1 MNLGNLKAGKTTTV
15 EGLDITK
22 GDGHYDLG
30 YSGEAWT
37 LTYDKDEK
45 AWVLAR
51 GNGHTITFKDATA
64 KTIVF
69 TVLDT
74 IKAILAADEQAE
86 AEEAE
91 KPAETDEEKAARKRE
106 GILDKIA
113 AAMKIAQD
121 PSSSDEQAEAALAAV
136 ARLMDRHSVSEEELR
151 RRKATEAGLE
161 HGDEEIVDWTYPINV
176 QGGHAPHRVA
186 AFASVVTA
194 MGARCFYLHHKVKG
208 AGYKADTM
216 VLRVFA
222 QQSIIDNLKA
232 FLPVVELQMERL
244 GDEVSRKKSREARE
258 AGGHHSGPGCHAR
271 RGFMRGFGAGIA
283 FRITEGREEME
294 TEDGTGSTAL
304 VLRDRATVLDQ
315 YMAENHGN
323 LKSTKAQKYDDAAYR
338 QGHAAGVAF
347 ASPQVATEPAAK
359 VLQDA

>member
-1 MNLGNLKAGKTTTV
+1 MNLGNLKAGQTRTL
-15 EGLDITK
+15 EGLDVTK

-30 YSGEAWT
+30 YQGEAWT

-51 GNGHTITFKDATA
+51 GNGHTVTFKDATA
-64 KTIVF
+64 KTIAF

-74 IKAILAADEQAE
+74 IKAILAADEQAK
-86 AEEAE
+86 AE
-91 KPAETDEEKAARKRE
+91 KPAETDEEKAARKRD

-151 RRKATEAGLE
+151 RRKASEAGLE
-161 HGDEEIVDWTYPINV
+161 HEDEAIVDWTYPINV

-194 MGARCFYLHHKVKG
+194 MGGRCFYLHHKVKG
-208 AGYKADTM
+208 AGYKADTL
-216 VLRVFA
+216 VLRIFA

-232 FLPVVELQMERL
+232 FLPMVELQMERL

-283 FRITEGREEME
+283 FRITQGREEME
-294 TEDGTGSTAL
+294 TEDNSGSTAL

-323 LKSTKAQKYDDAAYR
+323 LKITKAQKYDGDAYR
-338 QGHAAGVAF
+338 QGRAAGIAF
-347 ASPQVATEPAAK
+347 ASPQVATEPAARQ
-359 VLQDA
+359 LQDA